1 MLASRITSGRPWPIW
16 FLLVF
21 AALFL
26 FGPKVT
32 GDSLGLIEDTGTPT
46 DSLKLD
52 DSRLVV
58 SSETDVVDPS
68 GESASLYPMS
78 PERKARLV
86 SYARFKNIWRF
97 VGFVISIGVLW
108 LILVTGLAARMRDWA
123 RVAGRRFFVIWLFLG
138 MFAVADYILSLPF
151 NIYRGFVVESN
162 YGFMNQTFLEWWG
175 QGLLGLLITVVIGII
190 PIWFFYW
197 LVRKFRRWWL
207 VFSIGAIPFAVVI
220 IVIVPVFVAPLFNK
234 FEPLRDKQLETE
246 LLALASRAGIEGAD
260 VFQVDA
266 SRQSSKIN
274 AYVTGLFG
282 SKRIVLY
289 DTLID
294 NFTVEEIKFVM
305 AHEMG
310 HYTMHHIW
318 WGLAVAIVF
327 ISFAL
332 WLVAM
337 TIHPLINRFRERFRF
352 DRLSDIASLPLVLI
366 FLSVIMFLFQ
376 PATNAVSRLME
387 RQADTYG
394 MDMSGVSGET
404 GAVVFDKLSVFNLSD
419 PDPHPVIEFW
429 FYSHPS
435 LKKRMEFVRGY
446 RPAR

>member
-1 MLASRITSGRPWPIW
+1 
-16 FLLVF
+16 
-21 AALFL
+21 
-26 FGPKVT
+26 
-32 GDSLGLIEDTGTPT
+32 
-46 DSLKLD
+46 
-52 DSRLVV
+52 
-58 SSETDVVDPS
+58 
-68 GESASLYPMS
+68 MS

-86 SYARFKNIWRF
+86 SYARFKNVWRF

-108 LILVTGLAARMRDWA
+108 LILVTGLSARMRDWA
-123 RVAGRRFFVIWLFLG
+123 RVAGRGFFVVWLFFG
-138 MFAVADYILSLPF
+138 MFAATDYILSLPF
-151 NIYRGFVVESN
+151 SIYRGFVVESN
-162 YGFMNQTFLEWWG
+162 YGFMNQTFLDWWG
-175 QGLLGLLITVVIGII
+175 QGLLELLITVVIGII
-190 PIWFFYW
+190 PVWFFYW
-197 LVRKFRRWWL
+197 LVQKFRRWWL
-207 VFSIGAIPFAVVI
+207 IFSIGAIPFAVVM
-220 IVIVPVFVAPLFNK
+220 IVIVPIFVAPLFNK
-234 FEPLRDKQLETE
+234 FEPLRDKQLKTE

-266 SRQSSKIN
+266 SRQSSKVN

-327 ISFAL
+327 IAFAM

-352 DRLSDIASLPLVLI
+352 DRLADIASLPLVLI
-366 FLSVIMFLFQ
+366 LLSVIMFLFQ
-376 PATNAVSRLME
+376 PLTNAASRFME

-394 MDMSGVSGET
+394 MEMSGVSSET

-429 FYSHPS
+429 FYTHPS
-435 LKKRMEFVRGY
+435 LKKRTEFVRGY
-446 RPAR
+446 QPAQ